1 MNPRRLEFVRSFID
15 PSSETHG
22 KGTESYM
29 KVYGCTRRAAG
40 ASAAWLM
47 ANPEVK
53 ELIQTILN
61 ERTIDFRGVIETI
74 NRIVTGEFEY
84 RSETESY
91 DEDGE
96 LVSRLSTTRTPKPS
110 ELLSAINILN
120 RMAGVY

>member
-1 MNPRRLEFVRSFID
+1 M
-15 PSSETHG
+15 
-22 KGTESYM
+22 
-29 KVYGCTRRAAG
+29 RAAR
-40 ASAAWLM
+40 LM